1 MDGPAKA
8 AERLILGDGL
18 KVIKA
23 RLEAVEDDLRA
34 DVGKG
39 DRSSGLTIQ
48 NKQGR
53 QKWNVPTAQVIA
65 FARQF
70 GADVSVASVKTPAQA
85 VKLVPKAA
93 REAFESVLPSL
104 TAQSSTGVSLV
115 PVENSRTTRA
125 FSNRSNK

>member
-1 MDGPAKA
+1 M
-8 AERLILGDGL
+8 
-18 KVIKA
+18 KA
-23 RLEAVEDDLRA
+23 RLEAIEDDLRA

-53 QKWNVPTAQVIA
+53 KKWNVPTAQVIA

-70 GADVSVASVKTPAQA
+70 GADVEKQTTLTPAQA
-85 VKLVPKAA
+85 VKRVPKAA
-93 REAFESVLPSL
+93 RAAFEDVLPSL
-104 TAQSSTGVSLV
+104 TAQASTGVSLV

-125 FSNRSNK
+125 FSRRTTHSQE

>member
-1 MDGPAKA
+1 MLGPDLA
-8 AERLILGDGL
+8 AERTILADGI

-23 RLEAVEDDLRA
+23 RHEAVEDQLR
-34 DVGKG
+34 DMVGKG

-48 NKQGR
+48 NKKGR
-53 QKWNVPTAQVIA
+53 QKWSVPNSQVIA

-70 GADVSVASVKTPAQA
+70 GADVGTTGVKTPAQA

-93 REAFESVLPSL
+93 RQAFEDVLPSL

-115 PVENSRTTRA
+115 PVEDSSTKRA
-125 FSNRSNK
+125 FSNRSNT